1 MTEISIWE
9 QLRVHH
15 RRAIWLLSLSALL
28 ILIPWATGL
37 AVGVWYLSQQGWA
50 WYWWAGTLVL
60 ALLALLVLRRLM
72 LRPGPP
78 VRTLR
83 DAMPGASAAERRARE
98 ALRRRA
104 DAMDAEDLRDLEAL
118 VDLVTGAVRDVAE
131 AYSPK
136 DAVALWR
143 FTLPELLLMTE
154 DLTQRVRGTLL
165 VDFPVLRHVE
175 LSWIVTL
182 VGVVDPLGK
191 LANLYSVLRWVNPGS
206 AFVSVLRGRLAEQ
219 ALKGVSDSAKVQ
231 LSVILIEQTGDT
243 AIRLY
248 SGAYRRRAEERLPTA
263 PETVADGPEEP
274 LTLLLAGR
282 RNVGKSALI
291 NALLDKA
298 REPVGLLTP
307 PAQGC
312 RAYALRSEQAGDLV
326 LVDCPGAQGGGKEPW
341 LAQAAKSDLVL
352 WVAAANRADR
362 AADQR
367 ALRALDALTERKP
380 HLRPVPRILVLTHAD
395 KLGPP
400 LEWEPPYEI
409 AEGDR
414 PKEREMREARRAA
427 CEQLGMSET
436 GCALIAIP
444 PGLPLWNA
452 DDLYRAI
459 REALPQARQK
469 QLERGMAKDGWLRR
483 VRDTTGSIPG
493 AVDRS
498 RRFGRRWLDRTVGK
512 AASRI
517 ADRLSDREGD
527 KE

>member
-1 MTEISIWE
+1 MTEPSIWDS
-9 QLRVHH
+9 LRRHH
-15 RRAIWLLSLSALL
+15 RRALWLLSLAALL
-28 ILIPWATGL
+28 ILIPWAAGL
-37 AVGVWYLSQQGWA
+37 AVGIWYLVQQGWA

-60 ALLALLVLRRLM
+60 ALLALLVLRRLL
-72 LRPGPP
+72 LRPASPI
-78 VRTLR
+78 RTLR
-83 DAMPGASAAERRARE
+83 DGIPGASTAERGARE
-98 ALRRRA
+98 ALRKRA
-104 DAMDAEDLRDLEAL
+104 ESLDAEDLRDLQAL
-118 VDLVTGAVRDVAE
+118 SDLVIGAVRDVAD

-143 FTLPELLLMTE
+143 FTLPELLLMSE

-191 LANLYSVLRWVNPGS
+191 LAGLYSVLRWVSPGS
-206 AFVSVLRGRLAEQ
+206 AFVSVLRGRLTEQ
-219 ALKGVSDSAKVQ
+219 ALKGVGDSAKVQ
-231 LSVILIEQTGDT
+231 LGVILIEQTGDT

-248 SGAYRRRAEERLPTA
+248 SGGYRRRAEERLPTA

-282 RNVGKSALI
+282 RNVGKSALV
-291 NALLDKA
+291 NALLDRA

-326 LVDCPGAQGGGKEPW
+326 LVDCPCVQGGEKEPW

-367 ALRALDALTERKP
+367 ALRALDALTERRP
-380 HLRPVPRILVLTHAD
+380 DLRPVPRILVLTHAD
-395 KLGPP
+395 KLDPP
-400 LEWEPPYEI
+400 LEWEPPYYVV
-409 AEGDR
+409 EGER
-414 PKEREMREARRAA
+414 PKEREMREARRTA
-427 CEQLGMSET
+427 CEQLGIPESQ
-436 GCALIAIP
+436 CALIAIP
-444 PGLPLWNA
+444 PDLTLWNRE
-452 DDLYRAI
+452 DLHRAI

-469 QLERGMAKDGWLRR
+469 QLERGMARDGWLRR
-483 VRDTTGSIPG
+483 IQDTTGSIPG
-493 AVDRS
+493 VLDRS
-498 RRFGRRWLDRTVGK
+498 RRFGRRWVDRTLGK
-512 AASRI
+512 TASRI
-517 ADRLSDREGD
+517 GD
-527 KE
+527 KLSGRGDKG